1 MDSRSRNSAVSVSIV
16 MSRRWGRRCIQRA
29 SSQWGL
35 HDGPE
40 PPAAG
45 AAAIADKPAH
55 GGRLWSR
62 AELQWIHRSGPSPL
76 PADRLLRAASIRA
89 VLRSRIQKKDV
100 ALNYIALDFDCNY
113 NLINMPRSP
122 QTESR
127 TARLTILI
135 DPRKKRIFEE
145 ICTAQDLTPS
155 QVVRRLIREYIIEH
169 AAGRALP
176 EWLTVQGKKQ
186 ESASEQ
192 PSSFPKG
199 G

>member
-1 MDSRSRNSAVSVSIV
+1 MQSRIRRFTEEAYDFEPCSTGVDRALRRPIPCSVRHQSAPSSAV
-16 MSRRWGRRCIQRA
+16 A
-29 SSQWGL
+29 S
-35 HDGPE
+35 
-40 PPAAG
+40 
-45 AAAIADKPAH
+45 
-55 GGRLWSR
+55 
-62 AELQWIHRSGPSPL
+62 
-76 PADRLLRAASIRA
+76 
-89 VLRSRIQKKDV
+89 KDMLT
-100 ALNYIALDFDCNY
+100 LNYIALDFDCNY

-176 EWLTVQGKKQ
+176 EWLSVQGKKQ
-186 ESASEQ
+186 EGTSEQ
-192 PSSFPKG
+192 PSLSGKG